1 MNALATGL
9 FKIFEPQARTP
20 MTHFSL
26 FLQSARPVLAAL
38 ALCLAAPLALADL
51 ALFPTR
57 IVLEP
62 NQRAAQV
69 ELMNSGTAPETYR
82 INLVNRRM
90 GEAGEFLPL
99 DAPGPGDLFADPLL
113 RYSPRQVTVQPGSS
127 QTVRILV
134 RKPANLAAGEYRS
147 HLQFDRVADSAGATS
162 IEQASQP
169 DGQSIGVVITA
180 LVGASIPVIVRH
192 GETQM
197 SVTLSELELLPA
209 VGDASP
215 ALGFQ
220 INRSGNR
227 SVYGDLTVRFTP
239 RGGVPTDLAKAG
251 ALAVYVPNPLRR
263 ARMQL
268 QVPPG
273 TALADGTLSL
283 QYRERAEAGGKLLAE
298 ASLPLP

>member
-1 MNALATGL
+1 MLHFLPSFLLPGRTAL
-9 FKIFEPQARTP
+9 
-20 MTHFSL
+20 
-26 FLQSARPVLAAL
+26 VAL

-57 IVLEP
+57 IVLEK

-90 GEAGEFLPL
+90 GENGEFIAIE
-99 DAPGPGDLFADPLL
+99 APGPGDLFADPLL

-134 RKPANLAAGEYRS
+134 RKPADLAPGEYRS

-162 IEQASQP
+162 IEQAGKS
-169 DGQSIGVVITA
+169 DDKAIGVVITA
-180 LVGASIPVIVRH
+180 LVGASIPVIVRQ
-192 GETQM
+192 GETQA
-197 SVTLSELELLPA
+197 SVTLSDLALLPA
-209 VGDASP
+209 AGDTGP
-215 ALGFQ
+215 ALSFQ

-227 SVYGDLTVRFTP
+227 SVYGDLSVRFTP
-239 RGGVPTDLAKAG
+239 SGGKPVDLAKAG
-251 ALAVYVPNPLRR
+251 ALAVYVPNALRR

-268 QVPPG
+268 QVPAG
-273 TALADGTLSL
+273 VALAGGILSL
-283 QYRERAEAGGKLLAE
+283 SYRERAEAGGKMMAE